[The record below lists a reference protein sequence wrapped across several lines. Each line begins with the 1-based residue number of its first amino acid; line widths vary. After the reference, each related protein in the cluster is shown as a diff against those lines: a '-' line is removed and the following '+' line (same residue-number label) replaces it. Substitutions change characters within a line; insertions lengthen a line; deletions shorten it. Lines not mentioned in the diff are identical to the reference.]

1 MSKAVE
7 VKIFQTDFGYSLSLD
22 GAVPRDRL
30 GYEISFTSLNE
41 TLCYLFYD
49 FGRTSAFKIVACE
62 GDDTLEKIIDFEMDH
77 ELEHEV
83 VKDWSCIPT
92 PDEIK
97 GKAKKTDNVLI
108 FKPKD
113 EK

>member
-30 GYEISFTSLNE
+30 GYEISFTSLN
-41 TLCYLFYD
+41 D

-62 GDDTLEKIIDFEMDH
+62 GDDTLEKIVDFEMDY

-97 GKAKKTDNVLI
+97 NESKTTDNVLI

>member
-22 GAVPRDRL
+22 GVVPRDKL

-62 GDDTLEKIIDFEMDH
+62 GDDTLEKIVDFEMDY

-83 VKDWSCIPT
+83 VKDWSCMF
-92 PDEIK
+92 
-97 GKAKKTDNVLI
+97 VLTMFI
-108 FKPKD
+108 I
-113 EK
+113 